1 MVFEKIK
8 EALITHAG
16 VDADKI
22 TMDANFVEDLGI
34 DSLDLVDLIIMLE
47 EEYDI
52 EFDED
57 AADSIKTIGD
67 VVDYIGKNA

>member
-16 VDADKI
+16 VEADKI
-22 TMDANFVEDLGI
+22 TMDASFVEDLNI

-57 AADSIKTIGD
+57 AAETIKTVGD
-67 VVDYIGKNA
+67 VVDYINKNA

>member
-16 VDADKI
+16 VDAAAI
-22 TMDANFVEDLGI
+22 TMEANFTEDLNI

-47 EEYDI
+47 EEYNL

-57 AADSIKTIGD
+57 AAESIKTVGD
-67 VVDYIGKNA
+67 VVEYINKNA

>member
-1 MVFEKIK
+1 MVYEKIK
-8 EALITHAG
+8 AALIEHAG
-16 VDADKI
+16 VEEGAI
-22 TMDANFVEDLGI
+22 SMDARFVEDLNI

-67 VVDYIGKNA
+67 VVDFVNKNA

>member
-16 VDADKI
+16 VEEDKI
-22 TMDANFVEDLGI
+22 TMNASFVEDLNI

-57 AADSIKTIGD
+57 AAEAIKTVGD
-67 VVDYIGKNA
+67 VVDYISKNV